1 MAPTVCMVTLTWVPE
16 LVWVPAYETVGG
28 DVRRKPNDQPA
39 ISATAPANST
49 PSTLA
54 RAQTGQSF
62 LVGKSDKCPPFGVSR
77 HVRTIDPGSER
88 FGRLPVALAN
98 GSGSYVATGMA
109 VKHRHRGTRPAQVG
123 TLLAGLALAAGA
135 CGSSS
140 TSGPA
145 RSTSSP
151 TTHVSSAPAGRAP
164 TVLLERGT
172 PVGTVLVDAAGHWLY
187 LNHADTAGGVGS
199 FTCSGSCLRSW
210 HPLLLP
216 PADLA
221 PVVPRALAG
230 EFAVVQR
237 PGGGQQVAFSG
248 APLYRWVG
256 AGKPVTTGGWAPAV
270 VPATSGGSG

>member
-1 MAPTVCMVTLTWVPE
+1 
-16 LVWVPAYETVGG
+16 
-28 DVRRKPNDQPA
+28 
-39 ISATAPANST
+39 
-49 PSTLA
+49 
-54 RAQTGQSF
+54 
-62 LVGKSDKCPPFGVSR
+62 
-77 HVRTIDPGSER
+77 
-88 FGRLPVALAN
+88 
-98 GSGSYVATGMA
+98 MA

-140 TSGPA
+140 TSAPVRG
-145 RSTSSP
+145 TSST
-151 TTHVSSAPAGRAP
+151 TTHVSSAPAGRTP

-199 FTCSGSCLRSW
+199 FTCSGACLRSW

-230 EFAVVQR
+230 KFAVVQR

-256 AGKPVTTGGWAPAV
+256 PGKPVTTGGWAPAV
-270 VPATSGGSG
+270 VPATSGGTGSTGTGSAGAGTTAALRGGHPRRPAVLADAVRAGTRSRRLPCERRARL